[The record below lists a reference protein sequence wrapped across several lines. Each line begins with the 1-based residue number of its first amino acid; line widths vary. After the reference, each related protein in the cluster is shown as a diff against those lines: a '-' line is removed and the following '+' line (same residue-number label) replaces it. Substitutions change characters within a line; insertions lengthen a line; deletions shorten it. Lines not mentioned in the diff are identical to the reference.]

1 MEEFHLGWQS
11 PFTLGKTLRTTIGMY
26 YALGI
31 ISSIWRERLCC
42 RRMSVQIPFSHI
54 NYALS
59 WLLNGAG
66 AGWDL
71 SAITQII
78 LTRVTAVADTHA
90 SLTFGQLHPRTVTYQ
105 LLLWK
110 RSNGI
115 GQFTF
120 THKLS
125 CEAEKFVN
133 TYGIEVPLNY
143 ISRLLINTQLNQC
156 ILAVIVQKYNIHAA
170 VSHFYDLS
178 RRDVLPSW

>member
-1 MEEFHLGWQS
+1 MEEFYLGCYS
-11 PFTLGKTLRTTIGMY
+11 PYLTLGKTLMTTIGMY

-31 ISSIWRERLCC
+31 ISSIWMERLCC
-42 RRMSVQIPFSHI
+42 RRMSVQIPFSYI
-54 NYALS
+54 NYALL

-66 AGWDL
+66 AGWNL
-71 SAITQII
+71 SAITQIPDKGYRSHRHI
-78 LTRVTAVADTHA
+78 CVVNIWAIA
-90 SLTFGQLHPRTVTYQ
+90 PTYY

-110 RSNGI
+110 CSNGI

-143 ISRLLINTQLNQC
+143 IFRLLINTQLNQC

-170 VSHFYDLS
+170 VSYFYDLS